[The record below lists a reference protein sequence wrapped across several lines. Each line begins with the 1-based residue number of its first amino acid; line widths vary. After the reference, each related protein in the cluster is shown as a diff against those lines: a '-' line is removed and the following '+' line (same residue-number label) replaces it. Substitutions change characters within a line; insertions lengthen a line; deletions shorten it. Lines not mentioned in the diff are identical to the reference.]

1 MIVIGEAP
9 QSLREFGIAT
19 SRASRVLAVVQAI
32 VADHWPMSALL
43 RKRTN
48 RQVSRSVRFVP
59 IATERSAAKSHCLF
73 DHLVGAAEQRKWD
86 YRYIPD
92 LDRIRCGRTSPRR
105 RLLQLAGLVIVT
117 NRAREIPPPR
127 RVIHPPAS
135 WIERSETKK
144 G

>member
-1 MIVIGEAP
+1 
-9 QSLREFGIAT
+9 
-19 SRASRVLAVVQAI
+19 
-32 VADHWPMSALL
+32 MSALL

-48 RQVSRSVRFVP
+48 RQISRSVRFVP

-105 RLLQLAGLVIVT
+105 KNRLLQLAGLVIVT
-117 NRAREIPPPR
+117 NRAREIPTPR
-127 RVIHPPAS
+127 RVIDPPAS